1 MTLTPATT
9 FFSAIW
15 RLISGAQESTRV
27 SLISADESFPASSE
41 TLIRSFPGSLSLS
54 PEEIALFP
62 PLSLINP
69 TSTLQD
75 FETSSIQVAAT
86 VWSRRSWS
94 VLISTETP
102 AMTFFSCILRLIS
115 GALVSLVGLG
125 GVGPGEGT
133 SGSVPPQARRRDRER
148 NQESILAGIE
158 KNLRITYRSVIVIGT
173 SSLKPFHWS
182 STVMIWP
189 WMDWPGV

>member
-1 MTLTPATT
+1 M
-9 FFSAIW
+9 
-15 RLISGAQESTRV
+15 
-27 SLISADESFPASSE
+27 ISADESFPASSV
-41 TLIRSFPGSLSLS
+41 TLICSLPGSESLS
-54 PEEIALFP
+54 PEKMALVP
-62 PLSLINP
+62 PPSLINP

-75 FETSSIQVAAT
+75 FETSSFQVAAT
-86 VWSRRSWS
+86 VWPRRSWS

-102 AMTFFSCILRLIS
+102 VMTFFSCILRLIS

-133 SGSVPPQARRRDRER
+133 SGSVPPHARRERER
-148 NQESILAGIE
+148 IQVSILAGIE
-158 KNLRITYRSVIVIGT
+158 NNLRMVYRRVIVIGT

-189 WMDWPGV
+189 RMV